1 MTWMT
6 RAGDFRYVRASI
18 STELLFDQMIA
29 TVAHEL
35 QHAVEV
41 IEDESVTDERSLVEL
56 YKRIGQP
63 SRAAGRP
70 AGKHSPLSARARK
83 CGANWWLLPRPRW
96 RRPATANR
104 DVRVRS
110 CYAVAGKRAPSA
122 SSSSL
127 GLPAHATCT
136 EDFYGFVQSPFSLT
150 PDPRFLYRSESHD
163 VALQQVWQA
172 IRRKEGFIVLTGD
185 IGTGKTTISRTLLEQ
200 FDETTF
206 TALILNPFLSVEE
219 LLREVLLSF
228 GVVSKDALKTG
239 RLATAS
245 KHELVRT
252 LHDFL
257 LSLVPLHGS
266 AVLIID
272 EAQHLSSEVLE
283 EIRVLSNLETNDQ
296 KLLQVVIVGQLN
308 LIEMLHKPDLRQLD
322 QRISIRCYLKPL
334 TREEVEAYVTHRLW
348 VARGSTPVTFT
359 PRAFDLVHSITGGIP
374 RMINLVCDRALMAA
388 CEQQTSRI
396 NEDNV
401 VKAAAQLGH
410 EIPKGKIKGEKGETT
425 TTTAAAAM
433 PQPEAPSRRPLL
445 IGAVSAVAALVIAA
459 MIWLIGNPMST
470 GPAVEPPEPPAP
482 AVAASAEALPP
493 PADMPVPA
501 LVPPPVAESFS
512 IVVGTY
518 DSAARGA
525 AGRVGAS
532 RAEPDSLHDRHP
544 DSARRP
550 SAPVVAGTVCHPRRS
565 GSSESQTRIAVGK
578 CARHHRLVRTVS
590 RAGPGL
596 TLAILVEFFQRLI
609 HGLDLR
615 LRVDLRANVLAR
627 FEALQLVL

>member
-1 MTWMT
+1 M
-6 RAGDFRYVRASI
+6 Y
-18 STELLFDQMIA
+18 
-29 TVAHEL
+29 
-35 QHAVEV
+35 
-41 IEDESVTDERSLVEL
+41 
-56 YKRIGQP
+56 
-63 SRAAGRP
+63 
-70 AGKHSPLSARARK
+70 
-83 CGANWWLLPRPRW
+83 
-96 RRPATANR
+96 
-104 DVRVRS
+104 
-110 CYAVAGKRAPSA
+110 
-122 SSSSL
+122 
-127 GLPAHATCT
+127 

-206 TALILNPFLSVEE
+206 TALVLNPFLSVEE

-228 GVVSKDALKTG
+228 GVVSKDALKNG
-239 RLATAS
+239 RLASAS

-272 EAQHLSSEVLE
+272 EAQHLSADVLE

-359 PRAFDLVHSITGGIP
+359 PRAFDLVHSISGGIP
-374 RMINLVCDRALMAA
+374 RMINLICDRALMAA
-388 CEQQTSRI
+388 CESQTARI

-410 EIPKGKIKGEKGETT
+410 EVPKSQIKGERPSPPVAVAE
-425 TTTAAAAM
+425 AHAEAHA
-433 PQPEAPSRRPLL
+433 EAPSRRPLV
-445 IGAVSAVAALVIAA
+445 IGAVGAVAAMVIAA
-459 MIWLIGNPMST
+459 TIWWVGNPASLMSS
-470 GPAVEPPEPPAP
+470 GPAPKAPERPARAFP
-482 AVAASAEALPP
+482 AAAEALPA
-493 PADMPVPA
+493 PADMPAAA
-501 LVPPPVAESFS
+501 LIPPPVAESFS

-518 DSAARGA
+518 DNARQEQQAEEALRRQNLTPYTIDILVAPDDLRRRLLLGRFATRDEAEAARAKLGPLA
-525 AGRVGAS
+525 DNARVIIGWS
-532 RAEPDSLHDRHP
+532 ERFR
-544 DSARRP
+544 
-550 SAPVVAGTVCHPRRS
+550 APVPY
-565 GSSESQTRIAVGK
+565 
-578 CARHHRLVRTVS
+578 
-590 RAGPGL
+590 
-596 TLAILVEFFQRLI
+596 
-609 HGLDLR
+609 
-615 LRVDLRANVLAR
+615 
-627 FEALQLVL
+627 

>member
-1 MTWMT
+1 M
-6 RAGDFRYVRASI
+6 Y
-18 STELLFDQMIA
+18 
-29 TVAHEL
+29 
-35 QHAVEV
+35 
-41 IEDESVTDERSLVEL
+41 
-56 YKRIGQP
+56 
-63 SRAAGRP
+63 
-70 AGKHSPLSARARK
+70 
-83 CGANWWLLPRPRW
+83 
-96 RRPATANR
+96 
-104 DVRVRS
+104 
-110 CYAVAGKRAPSA
+110 
-122 SSSSL
+122 
-127 GLPAHATCT
+127 

-228 GVVSKDALKTG
+228 GVVSKDALKSG

-359 PRAFDLVHSITGGIP
+359 PRAFDLVHSISSGIP
-374 RMINLVCDRALMAA
+374 RMINLICDRALMAA
-388 CEQQTSRI
+388 CEGQSSRI

-401 VKAAAQLGH
+401 IKAAAQLGH
-410 EIPKGKIKGEKGETT
+410 EVPKSKVKGEKPATPVAEAPVAEAG
-425 TTTAAAAM
+425 
-433 PQPEAPSRRPLL
+433 APSRRPLV
-445 IGAVSAVAALVIAA
+445 IGLASAVAALVIAVL
-459 MIWLIGNPMST
+459 IWLVGNPAGLMSS
-470 GPAVEPPEPPAP
+470 GPAPEPPDRP
-482 AVAASAEALPP
+482 ARVSPTVAEALPA

-501 LVPPPVAESFS
+501 LIPPPVAESFS

-518 DSAARGA
+518 DNARQAERAESALREQKLAPYTLDILMAPGDLRRRLLLGRFATRDEAEAARAKLGSLSDNA
-525 AGRVGAS
+525 RVIIGWS
-532 RAEPDSLHDRHP
+532 ERFRV
-544 DSARRP
+544 
-550 SAPVVAGTVCHPRRS
+550 PVPY
-565 GSSESQTRIAVGK
+565 
-578 CARHHRLVRTVS
+578 
-590 RAGPGL
+590 
-596 TLAILVEFFQRLI
+596 
-609 HGLDLR
+609 
-615 LRVDLRANVLAR
+615 
-627 FEALQLVL
+627 